1 MRRETPTAVA
11 SGPQVGGVHAPSA
24 GAAGGAADARAPHGA
39 GEDPRPLTLLH
50 VAAPARV
57 GGLER
62 VVRSLCTGHRARGHR
77 VHLLAVVDPG
87 EADHPLVAPLAEAG
101 VEVRVLEIP
110 ARAYLRERAVMREL
124 CGRIRP
130 DVVHTHGYRPDL
142 VDASVARSLGIAT
155 VATVHGFVRGS
166 RKGRV
171 YEWLQRRSYRRFD
184 AVAAVS
190 RPQVAELVASGVAP
204 GRIHHL
210 PNAWAAH
217 APTLAPAEARARLG
231 VPEGVFHVGWVGRLG
246 REKGADVLLDALA
259 LLGDV
264 PLVASIVGAGREEA
278 ALRAQAEALGV
289 ADRVRWHG
297 LIAEAGPLFSAFD
310 AFVLSS
316 RTEGTPIALFE
327 AMEAGA
333 PVVATAVGGVPD
345 VVSPAEALLV
355 APEDPAGLA
364 GALRAVRG
372 DPAAA
377 AARARSAAT
386 RLRTAFGADPW
397 LDRYEAIYRQVQRQ
411 TTA

>member
-1 MRRETPTAVA
+1 
-11 SGPQVGGVHAPSA
+11 HAAPPESA
-24 GAAGGAADARAPHGA
+24 LAAADGAASRRGAA
-39 GEDPRPLTLLH
+39 PRPLTILH

-62 VVRSLCTGHRARGHR
+62 VVRSLCAGHPARGHR

-87 EADHPLVAPLAEAG
+87 EADHPIVAPLAEAG
-101 VEVRVLEIP
+101 VEVRVLEVA
-110 ARAYLRERAVMREL
+110 ARGYLRERAVMREL
-124 CGRIRP
+124 CGSIRP

-142 VDASVARSLGIAT
+142 VDGPVARSLGIAT
-155 VATVHGFVRGS
+155 VATVHGFIRGS
-166 RKGRV
+166 WKGRL
-171 YEWLQRRSYRRFD
+171 YEWLQRWSFRRFD

-190 RPQVAELVASGVAP
+190 RPQVAELAAAGVP
-204 GRIHHL
+204 PERIHHL

-217 APTLAPAEARARLG
+217 APTLPPAEARARLG

-259 LLGDV
+259 LLRDL
-264 PLVASIVGAGREEA
+264 PLVASVVGAGREEA
-278 ALRAQAEALGV
+278 SLRAQAEALGV

-297 LIAEAGPLFSAFD
+297 LVAEAGPLFSAFD

-345 VVSPAEALLV
+345 VLSAAEALLV
-355 APEDPAGLA
+355 PSEDPARLA
-364 GALRAVRG
+364 EALRAVRD

-377 AARARSAAT
+377 AARARAAAT
-386 RLRTAFGADPW
+386 RLRTEFGADPW
-397 LDRYEAIYRQVQRQ
+397 LDRYEEIYRLVQRQ
-411 TTA
+411 TVA

>member
-11 SGPQVGGVHAPSA
+11 SGPQVGAFRAAPPESA
-24 GAAGGAADARAPHGA
+24 LAALDGERPRGGAA
-39 GEDPRPLTLLH
+39 PRPLTILH

-62 VVRSLCTGHRARGHR
+62 VVRSLCAGHRARGHR

-87 EADHPLVAPLAEAG
+87 EADHPIVAPLAEAG
-101 VEVRVLEIP
+101 VEVRVLEVA
-110 ARAYLRERAVMREL
+110 ARGYLRERAVMREL
-124 CGRIRP
+124 CGSIHP

-142 VDASVARSLGIAT
+142 VDGSVARSLGIAT
-155 VATVHGFVRGS
+155 VATVHGFIRGS
-166 RKGRV
+166 LKGRL

-190 RPQVAELVASGVAP
+190 RPQVEELAAAGVPQA
-204 GRIHHL
+204 RIHHV
-210 PNAWAAH
+210 PNAWAVH
-217 APTLAPAEARARLG
+217 APPLPPAEARARLG

-259 LLGDV
+259 LLRDF
-264 PLVASIVGAGREEA
+264 PLVASVVGAGREEA
-278 ALRAQAEALGV
+278 ALRAQAEALGI

-297 LIAEAGPLFSAFD
+297 LVAEAGPLFSAFD

-355 APEDPAGLA
+355 PPEDPARLA
-364 GALRAVRG
+364 EALRAVRG

-377 AARARSAAT
+377 AARARAAGT
-386 RLRTAFGADPW
+386 RLRAEFGADPW
-397 LDRYEAIYRQVQRQ
+397 LNRYEEIYRQVQRQ
-411 TTA
+411 TVA

>member
-1 MRRETPTAVA
+1 
-11 SGPQVGGVHAPSA
+11 
-24 GAAGGAADARAPHGA
+24 
-39 GEDPRPLTLLH
+39 
-50 VAAPARV
+50 
-57 GGLER
+57 
-62 VVRSLCTGHRARGHR
+62 

-87 EADHPLVAPLAEAG
+87 EADHPIVAPLVEAG
-101 VEVRVLEIP
+101 VEVRVLEVE
-110 ARAYLRERAVMREL
+110 ARGYLRERAVMREL
-124 CGRIRP
+124 CGSIRP

-142 VDASVARSLGIAT
+142 VDGPVARSLGIGT

-166 RKGRV
+166 WKGRL
-171 YEWLQRRSYRRFD
+171 YEWLQRWSFRRFD

-190 RPQVAELVASGVAP
+190 RPQVAELAAAGVP
-204 GRIHHL
+204 TERIHHL

-217 APTLAPAEARARLG
+217 GPTLPPAEARARLG

-259 LLGDV
+259 LLRDL

-278 ALRAQAEALGV
+278 ALRAQAEALGI

-297 LIAEAGPLFSAFD
+297 LVAEAGPLFSAFD
-310 AFVLSS
+310 AFALSS

-345 VVSPAEALLV
+345 VLSPAEALLV
-355 APEDPAGLA
+355 PPEDPARLA
-364 GALRAVRG
+364 AALRAVRD

-377 AARARSAAT
+377 AARARAAEI
-386 RLRTAFGADPW
+386 RLRAEFGADPW
-397 LDRYEAIYRQVQRQ
+397 LDRYEEIYRQVQRQ
-411 TTA
+411 TVA

>member
-1 MRRETPTAVA
+1 
-11 SGPQVGGVHAPSA
+11 
-24 GAAGGAADARAPHGA
+24 
-39 GEDPRPLTLLH
+39 
-50 VAAPARV
+50 
-57 GGLER
+57 
-62 VVRSLCTGHRARGHR
+62 

-87 EADHPLVAPLAEAG
+87 EADHPIVAPLTNAG
-101 VEVRVLEIP
+101 VEVRVLEVP

-124 CGRIRP
+124 CGSIRP

-142 VDASVARSLGIAT
+142 VDGSVARSLGIAT
-155 VATVHGFVRGS
+155 VATVHGFIRGS
-166 RKGRV
+166 WKGRV
-171 YEWLQRRSYRRFD
+171 YEWLQRWSYRRFD

-190 RPQVAELVASGVAP
+190 RPQVAELAAAGVPP

-210 PNAWAAH
+210 PNAWAVH
-217 APTLAPAEARARLG
+217 APPLPAAEARARLG

-259 LLGDV
+259 LV
-264 PLVASIVGAGREEA
+264 PDLPVVASIVGAGREEA

-289 ADRVRWHG
+289 AHRVRWHG

-333 PVVATAVGGVPD
+333 PVVATSVGGVPD

-355 APEDPAGLA
+355 PPEDPARLA
-364 GALRAVRG
+364 EALRAVRG

-377 AARARSAAT
+377 AARARAAAT
-386 RLRTAFGADPW
+386 RLREVFGADPW
-397 LDRYEAIYRQVQRQ
+397 LDRYEEIYRQVQRQ
-411 TTA
+411 TVA

>member
-1 MRRETPTAVA
+1 M
-11 SGPQVGGVHAPSA
+11 
-24 GAAGGAADARAPHGA
+24 GA
-39 GEDPRPLTLLH
+39 DPRPLTVLH

-62 VVRSLCTGHRARGHR
+62 VVRSLCAGHRARGHR

-110 ARAYLRERAVMREL
+110 ARAYLRERAAMREL
-124 CGRIRP
+124 CGRVRP

-142 VDASVARSLGIAT
+142 VDGSVARSLGIAT
-155 VATVHGFVRGS
+155 VATVHGFIRGS
-166 RKGRV
+166 RKGRL

-190 RPQVAELVASGVAP
+190 RPQVAELAASGVAP

-217 APTLAPAEARARLG
+217 APALAPAEARARLG

-246 REKGADVLLDALA
+246 REKGADVLLNALA

-264 PLVASIVGAGREEA
+264 PLVASIVGAGREEE

-345 VVSPAEALLV
+345 VVSPAEAILV
-355 APEDPAGLA
+355 ASEDPAALA
-364 GALRAVRG
+364 AALREVRD

-377 AARARSAAT
+377 AARARSAAG

>member
-1 MRRETPTAVA
+1 MRRESPTPVA
-11 SGPQVGGVHAPSA
+11 PAPQA
-24 GAAGGAADARAPHGA
+24 GALPDAPRDAAAGRGSPRPAA
-39 GEDPRPLTLLH
+39 EPRPLTILH
-50 VAAPARV
+50 AAAPARV

-62 VVRSLCTGHRARGHR
+62 VVRSLCAGQRSRGHR

-87 EADHPLVAPLAEAG
+87 EAEHPLVAPLRAAG
-101 VEVRVLEIP
+101 VEVHVLEVP
-110 ARAYLRERAVMREL
+110 ARAYHRERAFVREL

-130 DVVHTHGYRPDL
+130 DVLHTHGYRPDL
-142 VDASVARSLGIAT
+142 VDAPVARSLGIAT

-166 RKGRV
+166 WKGRL
-171 YEWLQRRSYRRFD
+171 YEWLQRRSHRRFD

-190 RPQVAELVASGVAP
+190 RPQVEELAGCGVPRA
-204 GRIHHL
+204 RIHHL

-217 APTLAPAEARARLG
+217 APPLPAAEARARLG

-259 LLGDV
+259 LLGDLPV
-264 PLVASIVGAGREEA
+264 VASVVGGGREEA

-297 LIAEAGPLFSAFD
+297 MVAEAGPLFTAFD

-333 PVVATAVGGVPD
+333 PVVAAAVGGVPD
-345 VVSPAEALLV
+345 VVSPAEGLLV
-355 APEDPAGLA
+355 PPEDPARLA
-364 GALRAVRG
+364 EAIRAVAR

-377 AARARSAAT
+377 AERARAAGE
-386 RLRTAFGADPW
+386 RLRSAFGAAPW

-411 TTA
+411 PRS

>member
-1 MRRETPTAVA
+1 MRRDTPTAVA
-11 SGPQVGGVHAPSA
+11 PGPQADALAAQPTGPAA
-24 GAAGGAADARAPHGA
+24 AAGDGERSRAAA
-39 GEDPRPLTLLH
+39 DPRPLAILH

-62 VVRSLCTGHRARGHR
+62 VVRSLCAGHRARGHR

-87 EADHPLVAPLAEAG
+87 EADHPLVAPLEQAG
-101 VEVRVLEIP
+101 VQVRVLEIP
-110 ARAYLRERAVMREL
+110 ARAYLRERAAMREL
-124 CGRIRP
+124 CGRILP

-142 VDASVARSLGIAT
+142 VDGSVARSLGIAT
-155 VATVHGFVRGS
+155 VSTVHGFVRGS
-166 RKGRV
+166 WKGRV

-190 RPQVAELVASGVAP
+190 RPQVEELEASGVAP
-204 GRIHHL
+204 ARIHHL

-217 APTLAPAEARARLG
+217 ASPLPPAEARARLG

-259 LLGDV
+259 LLRDL

-333 PVVATAVGGVPD
+333 PVVAAAVGGVPD

-355 APEDPAGLA
+355 PPEDPARLA
-364 GALRAVRG
+364 DALREVRG

-377 AARARSAAT
+377 ARRARAAAG
-386 RLRTAFGADPW
+386 RLRAQFGADPW
-397 LDRYEAIYRQVQRQ
+397 LDRYEQIYRQVQRQ
-411 TTA
+411 TVA

>member
-1 MRRETPTAVA
+1 MPGAPDAGTDPR
-11 SGPQVGGVHAPSA
+11 GGQGVGVDS
-24 GAAGGAADARAPHGA
+24 
-39 GEDPRPLTLLH
+39 RPLTLLH

-62 VVRSLCTGHRARGHR
+62 VVRSLCAGHRARGHR

-87 EADHPLVAPLAEAG
+87 EADHPLVAPLADAG
-101 VEVRVLEIP
+101 VDVQVLEIP

-166 RKGRV
+166 RKGRM
-171 YEWLQRRSYRRFD
+171 YEWLQRWAYRRFD

-190 RPQVAELVASGVAP
+190 RPQVEELRASGVPAA
-204 GRIHHL
+204 RIHHL

-217 APTLAPAEARARLG
+217 EPPLPAAAARSRLG

-259 LLGDV
+259 LLGDL

-345 VVSPAEALLV
+345 VVSPSEALLV
-355 APEDPAGLA
+355 PPEDPARLA
-364 GALRAVRG
+364 GALREVRG

-377 AARARSAAT
+377 TRRARAASS
-386 RLRTAFGADPW
+386 RLRAEFGADPW

-411 TTA
+411 TVA

>member
-11 SGPQVGGVHAPSA
+11 SVPQVGALPDAP
-24 GAAGGAADARAPHGA
+24 A
-39 GEDPRPLTLLH
+39 GEAGPGARPRGSAAPRPLAILH

-62 VVRSLCTGHRARGHR
+62 VVRSLCAGHRARGHR

-87 EADHPLVAPLAEAG
+87 EAEHPLVAPLTEAG

-110 ARAYLRERAVMREL
+110 ARAYLRERAAMRAL
-124 CGRIRP
+124 CGSIRP

-142 VDASVARSLGIAT
+142 VDGSVARSLGIAT

-166 RKGRV
+166 WKGRA

-190 RPQVAELVASGVAP
+190 RPQVAELAASGVSP
-204 GRIHHL
+204 ERIHHL

-217 APTLAPAEARARLG
+217 APPLPAGAARARLG

-259 LLGDV
+259 LLGDL
-264 PLVASIVGAGREEA
+264 PLVASIVGAGREEE
-278 ALRAQAEALGV
+278 ALRAQAEALGI

-355 APEDPAGLA
+355 PAEDPARLA
-364 GALRAVRG
+364 EALRGVRS

-377 AARARSAAT
+377 AARARAAGS
-386 RLRTAFGADPW
+386 RLREAFGADPW
-397 LDRYEAIYRQVQRQ
+397 LDRYEEIYRQVQRQ
-411 TTA
+411 PLA